1 MKFLR
6 GIAYTIIAICMAGVA
21 TIVIYAAKN
30 GGKTVQLVDS
40 SVPKEV
46 FIEDGEVTIS
56 DVLDAAGVIISDAKD
71 EVVEAITTPIQ
82 TQGVKETE
90 ATVSENDS
98 GEISYD
104 EIVRLQEKEVMDE
117 QKALVKE
124 SNEKHGINTSTST
137 STSTKDEMTKEYSYV
152 VNKTTKVIHRKGCI
166 LEPKGDNAI
175 YYEKL
180 SEAISD
186 GYKEKCTVCSP

>member
-6 GIAYTIIAICMAGVA
+6 GIAYAIIAVCMAGVA

-30 GGKTVQLVDS
+30 GGNTVQLVDS

-46 FIEDGEVTIS
+46 VIEDGEVTIS

-71 EVVEAITTPIQ
+71 DVVEAITTPIQ
-82 TQGVKETE
+82 TQGVKEGT
-90 ATVSENDS
+90 TVSENNS

-104 EIVRLQEKEVMDE
+104 EIVRLQEREALEE

-124 SNEKHGINTSTST
+124 SNEKNGITTSTST
-137 STSTKDEMTKEYSYV
+137 STSTSEEKTKEYNYV
-152 VNKTTKVIHRKGCI
+152 VNKTTKLVHRKGCI
-166 LEPKGDNAI
+166 LEPNGDNAI
-175 YYEKL
+175 FYEKL

>member
-6 GIAYTIIAICMAGVA
+6 GIAYGIIAICMAGVA

-30 GGKTVQLVDS
+30 GGKSVQLVDE

-46 FIEDGEVTIS
+46 VIEDGEVTVS
-56 DVLDAAGVIISDAKD
+56 DILDAAGVIISDAKD
-71 EVVEAITTPIQ
+71 DVVEAITTPVQ
-82 TQGVKETE
+82 TKEEKKTD
-90 ATVSENDS
+90 VSENNS

-104 EIVRLQEKEVMDE
+104 EIVRLQEREALDE

-124 SNEKHGINTSTST
+124 SNEKNGIVTSTST
-137 STSTKDEMTKEYSYV
+137 STSTDKEEKTKEYNYV
-152 VNKTTKVIHRKGCI
+152 VNKTTKIIHKKGCL
-166 LEPKGDNAI
+166 LEPSGDNAI

-180 SEAISD
+180 SDAISA

>member
-6 GIAYTIIAICMAGVA
+6 GIAYTIIAFCMAGVA

-30 GGKTVQLVDS
+30 DGKTVQLVDE

-46 FIEDGEVTIS
+46 VIEGGEVTIS

-71 EVVEAITTPIQ
+71 EVVGAITAPIQ
-82 TQGVKETE
+82 TQGTKT
-90 ATVSENDS
+90 TDVSENNS
-98 GEISYD
+98 GEISYV
-104 EIVRLQEKEVMDE
+104 EIVRLQEREALDE

-124 SNEKHGINTSTST
+124 SNEKNGIVTSTST
-137 STSTKDEMTKEYSYV
+137 STSAKEENTKEYNYV
-152 VNKTTKVIHRKGCI
+152 VNKTTKLIHRKGCL
-166 LEPKGDNAI
+166 LEPNGDNAI

-180 SEAISD
+180 SDAISA

>member
-6 GIAYTIIAICMAGVA
+6 GIAYAIIAVCMAGVA

-46 FIEDGEVTIS
+46 VIEGGEVTIS

-71 EVVEAITTPIQ
+71 DVVEAITTPIQ
-82 TQGVKETE
+82 TQGVKEGT
-90 ATVSENDS
+90 TVSENNS

-104 EIVRLQEKEVMDE
+104 EIVRLQEREAMEE
-117 QKALVKE
+117 QKELVKE
-124 SNEKHGINTSTST
+124 SNEKHGIKTSTST
-137 STSTKDEMTKEYSYV
+137 STSTSEEKTKEYNYV
-152 VNKTTKVIHRKGCI
+152 VNKTNKLIHRKGCI
-166 LEPKGDNAI
+166 LEPSGDNAI

-180 SEAISD
+180 SDATSD

>member
-6 GIAYTIIAICMAGVA
+6 GIAYAIIAVCMAGVA
-21 TIVIYAAKN
+21 IIVIYAAKN

-46 FIEDGEVTIS
+46 VIEGGEVTIS

-71 EVVEAITTPIQ
+71 DVVEAITTPIQ
-82 TQGVKETE
+82 TQGIKEGT
-90 ATVSENDS
+90 TVSENNS

-104 EIVRLQEKEVMDE
+104 EIVRLQEREAMEE
-117 QKALVKE
+117 QKELVKE
-124 SNEKHGINTSTST
+124 SNEKHGIKTSTST
-137 STSTKDEMTKEYSYV
+137 STSTSEEKTKEYNYV
-152 VNKTTKVIHRKGCI
+152 VNKTNKLIHRKGCI
-166 LEPKGDNAI
+166 LEPSGDNAI

-180 SEAISD
+180 SDATGD